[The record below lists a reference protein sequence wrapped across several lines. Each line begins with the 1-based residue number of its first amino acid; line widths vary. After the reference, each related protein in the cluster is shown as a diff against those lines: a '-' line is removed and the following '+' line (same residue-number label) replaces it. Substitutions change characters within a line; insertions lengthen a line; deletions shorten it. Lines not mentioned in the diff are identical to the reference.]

1 MSLLVA
7 LAGVAAAVA
16 APTEADWLAAV
27 RAADPASRDGA
38 FALLA
43 EGSSRRE
50 LQSEVE
56 AKTKLNVHF
65 KGQLNDLW
73 FVGKAK
79 KLLKKLSRDL
89 KFVCKDKKKYKCR
102 KKDELCGLCPTGC
115 GERLGQ
121 RLRRLRAAVAAVVA
135 VVAVVAAVAVAAAA
149 AVAAATAAAA
159 ARRGALLGQFGQRG
173 RVGLLDVRRGGAL
186 QLDHRRLRFRS
197 EGERGLGHT
206 RRAQGGE
213 LLGGRSLLAHP
224 CRTAGERDSAR
235 DSDHPRRVQ
244 AVSADVRRPA
254 RPAKR
259 PAVAHSRTAHRSTLS
274 GSASTSMPPRP
285 APATASRGAERRW

>member
-7 LAGVAAAVA
+7 LAGVAAAEVA

-50 LQSEVE
+50 LQSDEVE

-89 KFVCKDKKKYKCR
+89 KFVCKEKKKYKCR
-102 KKDELCGLCPTGC
+102 KKDELCDLCPTGC
-115 GERLGQ
+115 G
-121 RLRRLRAAVAAVVA
+121 
-135 VVAVVAAVAVAAAA
+135 
-149 AVAAATAAAA
+149 
-159 ARRGALLGQFGQRG
+159 
-173 RVGLLDVRRGGAL
+173 
-186 QLDHRRLRFRS
+186 
-197 EGERGLGHT
+197 
-206 RRAQGGE
+206 
-213 LLGGRSLLAHP
+213 
-224 CRTAGERDSAR
+224 
-235 DSDHPRRVQ
+235 
-244 AVSADVRRPA
+244 
-254 RPAKR
+254 
-259 PAVAHSRTAHRSTLS
+259 S
-274 GSASTSMPPRP
+274 GSGSGYTGYGPPSP
-285 APATASRGAERRW
+285 PWSPSSPSSPPWSSS